1 VPIISKLGTPTFG
14 GEHARVVPCRA
25 GEGGAQAWAVFFK
38 RFGLRSCRRSAAGS
52 VVVRHASLD
61 VLSGGTVIAVRITG
75 YFNSR

>member
-1 VPIISKLGTPTFG
+1 
-14 GEHARVVPCRA
+14 
-25 GEGGAQAWAVFFK
+25 VFFK

-75 YFNSR
+75 YFNSQWI